1 MWHVTIAGLLTG
13 HAQAAD
19 FVKTGLCLAQN
30 CKVSMHCPV
39 VTALPARWC
48 ITLEYHLPLQ
58 AELANHYH
66 QTLQMLVLH
75 AHLKAGL
82 PQAPGRQKE
91 LGMQQG

>member
-58 AELANHYH
+58 AELANCLADG
-66 QTLQMLVLH
+66 QCRENLICLQNCN
-75 AHLKAGL
+75 
-82 PQAPGRQKE
+82 GREDESQC
-91 LGMQQG
+91 QVSHTA